1 MAANVGAFEC
11 LSLFLKKGIHI
22 NVTDDSG
29 VTPLHLAA
37 RNGHKKCVHRL
48 IECGADIHI
57 QDKDGLTAV
66 HWLAC
71 SGRTELLSDLLDKG
85 EFVDVVVRTATDN
98 ESSAYRNVC
107 CCFSS
112 S

>member
-37 RNGHKKCVHRL
+37 RNGCVQARLTPWICLSFLFVYIIRSSHKKCVHRL

-66 HWLAC
+66 CA
-71 SGRTELLSDLLDKG
+71 
-85 EFVDVVVRTATDN
+85 
-98 ESSAYRNVC
+98 
-107 CCFSS
+107 
-112 S
+112 